1 MCCLGFAAGACG
13 VSARGMTGRPC
24 PSDLGPVTK
33 RKVRAQLPWLFSE
46 DGAVFGIVLS
56 VAGHGCVSCA
66 SKYRIVPAATAPGK
80 EP

>member
-1 MCCLGFAAGACG
+1 MFDSSGWASGILII
-13 VSARGMTGRPC
+13 
-24 PSDLGPVTK
+24 
-33 RKVRAQLPWLFSE
+33 
-46 DGAVFGIVLS
+46 GAVFGIVLS